1 MRQMAKPDTGPRSGS
16 PVTQSESSGIRNSG
30 PPNPEKPAPAVTA
43 GRRGNNPFASYEY
56 PNSLFGEILDWM
68 LAPLLLLW
76 PISIAATNHVASYIA
91 NQPYDQALADN
102 VTAIARLVKIEG
114 GRVTVNLPAST
125 RTLLRADESDTLY
138 YQVIGPGSRVIHGDK
153 EIPWPTLPAKV
164 EAGKILFRDERIEA
178 DNVRIAYAFMPVRS
192 GLPPVVVQVAETL
205 HKREALASGIISG
218 VLLPQF
224 AIIPL
229 AVILV
234 YLGLMRGIAPLRLLQ
249 ERIHRRRPSD
259 LSPIPAGRVPDEVR
273 PLVVAFNQM
282 MGRLEENLQAQQR
295 FIAQA
300 AHQMRTPLTGL
311 KTQTEI
317 ALSETDPAQMRNALR
332 LIAESTDRASHMIN
346 QLLMLARAEASHEKL
361 HNVVPLDL
369 DALARGV
376 TEEWVVRAL
385 AKRIDLG
392 FEESGRSLR
401 INGVPLLLRELLT
414 NLVDNAIKYTAPGGH
429 VTVRTRAGRR
439 AVIEVEDNG
448 IGIPVE
454 ERDSIFERFY
464 RVLGTDAEGS
474 GLGLAIA
481 AEIAELHQAKIDLL
495 TGSDGKGSLF
505 RVSFP
510 RHRETQEHPPERSRP
525 LSGSFP
531 IGL

>member
-1 MRQMAKPDTGPRSGS
+1 MAKPDLGP
-16 PVTQSESSGIRNSG
+16 QSAG
-30 PPNPEKPAPAVTA
+30 PQGGAKSAASAAA
-43 GRRGNNPFASYEY
+43 GRKGNNPFVNYEY

-76 PISIAATNHVASYIA
+76 PISIAATNHVAAYIA
-91 NQPYDQALADN
+91 NQPYDQALADS
-102 VTAIARLVKIEG
+102 VRAIVRLVKVEG
-114 GRVTVNLPAST
+114 GRVTVNLPAPT
-125 RTLLRADESDTLY
+125 RTLLRADDIDTLY
-138 YQVIGPGSRVIHGDK
+138 YQVIGPTSTLIQGDR
-153 EIPWPTLPAKV
+153 EIPWPTLPAKPD
-164 EAGKILFRDERIEA
+164 AGQVLFRDERIEA
-178 DNVRIAYAFMPVRS
+178 DNVRIAYAFIPVRS

-205 HKREALASGIISG
+205 HKREALSASIISG

-234 YLGLMRGIAPLRLLQ
+234 YMGLMRGIAPLRLLQ

-259 LSPIPAGRVPDEVR
+259 LSPIPVRRVPDEVR
-273 PLVVAFNQM
+273 PLVFAFNQM

-317 ALSETDPAQMRNALR
+317 ALSESDPARMRHALE
-332 LIAESTDRASHMIN
+332 LIAESTDRASHLIN

-361 HNVVPLDL
+361 HSVVPLDL
-369 DALARGV
+369 DALVRSV
-376 TEEWVVRAL
+376 TEEWVVRAM
-385 AKRIDLG
+385 AKKIDLG
-392 FEESGRSLR
+392 FEESGRSLL
-401 INGVPLLLRELLT
+401 INGVPLLLRELLN
-414 NLVDNAIKYTAPGGH
+414 NLVDNAIKYTPQGGH
-429 VTVRTRAGRR
+429 VTVRTRAGRL
-439 AVIEVEDNG
+439 AVLEVEDDG
-448 IGIPVE
+448 IGIPFE
-454 ERDSIFERFY
+454 EHAHIFERFY

-474 GLGLAIA
+474 GLGLPIA
-481 AEIAELHQAKIDLL
+481 AEIADLHQARIDLL
-495 TGSDGKGSLF
+495 PGSNGRGSLF

-510 RHRETQEHPPERSRP
+510 RHWEAAGIPPAKASP
-525 LSGSFP
+525 VSGSFP

>member
-1 MRQMAKPDTGPRSGS
+1 
-16 PVTQSESSGIRNSG
+16 
-30 PPNPEKPAPAVTA
+30 
-43 GRRGNNPFASYEY
+43 
-56 PNSLFGEILDWM
+56 M

-76 PISIAATNHVASYIA
+76 PISIAATNHVAAYIA

-102 VTAIARLVKIEG
+102 VSAIARLVTIDG
-114 GRVTVNLPAST
+114 GRVAVNLPASA
-125 RTLLRADESDTLY
+125 RTLLRADDTDTLF
-138 YQVIGPGSRVIHGDK
+138 YQVVAPNTRVIQGDK
-153 EIPWPTLPAKV
+153 EISWPPLPAKL
-164 EAGKILFRDERIEA
+164 EAGKVLFRDDRIEA
-178 DNVRIAYAFMPVRS
+178 ENVRIAYTFIPVRN
-192 GLPPVVVQVAETL
+192 LPPVVVQVAETL
-205 HKREALASGIISG
+205 RKREALSSSIISG

-259 LSPIPAGRVPDEVR
+259 LSPIPVTRVPDEVR
-273 PLVVAFNQM
+273 PVVVAFNQM

-317 ALSETDPAQMRNALR
+317 ALSETDPAQMRHALQ
-332 LIAESTDRASHMIN
+332 LIAESTDRASHLIN

-361 HNVVPLDL
+361 HRVVPLDL
-369 DALARGV
+369 DALARSV
-376 TEEWVVRAL
+376 TEEWVVRAM

-392 FEESGRSLR
+392 FEDCGRPLM

-414 NLVDNAIKYTAPGGH
+414 NLVDNAIKYTPPGGH
-429 VTVRTRAGRR
+429 VTVRTRAGNQ
-439 AVIEVEDNG
+439 AVLEVDDDG

-454 ERDSIFERFY
+454 ERGSVFERFY
-464 RVLGTDAEGS
+464 RVLGTDADGS
-474 GLGLAIA
+474 GLGLPIA
-481 AEIAELHQAKIDLL
+481 AEIAELHQARIDML
-495 TGSDGKGSLF
+495 TGGNETGSLF

-510 RHRETQEHPPERSRP
+510 LLTEAAAGPAAPPIRH
-525 LSGSFP
+525 SGSFP